1 MTTSRNALPSGYQ
14 IHWYVITKILGQG
27 GFGITYLA
35 EDSNLGRDV
44 AIKEYLPTGMAI
56 REGDDSI
63 QPVTGEQGEQYRW
76 GLDRFISEA
85 QTLARF
91 KHQNI
96 VHVYSVFSENNTAYM
111 VMEYEQ
117 GRGLDAILKEQ
128 KTLSENKINTI
139 LHPLLEGLEQVH
151 EFGFIHRDIKPAN
164 IFIREDGTPV
174 LLDFGSARLSLGEH
188 TQNLTAMVSPGFAP
202 FEQYSSTGD
211 KQGPWTD
218 IYGLGATL
226 YRAVIG
232 RSPPNAMDRSESLL
246 QHSRD
251 NYVPIHEMNPAGYS
265 PALLDAI
272 DAAMSFKTT
281 ERPQSISAWR
291 EIISGVTLKAPT
303 IEDKETEPYL
313 NSVTVDTHEPT
324 INISNQEQKPV
335 VANSESSFAWRT
347 VAVTIILLIAIL
359 ITSRAINRNAPV
371 SLSQPTTT
379 QTIQPAEVEENVSLD
394 ESELEMLEGNVDNQ
408 VEEVASAIESP
419 ATNSA
424 ITDNPSIQQQELIN
438 PQTQSDRI
446 STPPSDTPTANTPQG
461 RQVSES
467 AQLPEADRN
476 PRAVLNRYENRIRE
490 AIRNKNYA
498 EAERHLEAMQK
509 VAPNNQR
516 IKEYLDRIRNLQ
528 RTQ

>member
-56 REGDDSI
+56 REGDDSV
-63 QPVTGEQGEQYRW
+63 QPVTGEHGEQYRW

-91 KHQNI
+91 KHKNI
-96 VHVYSVFSENNTAYM
+96 VHVYTVFSENNTAYM
-111 VMEYEQ
+111 VMEYEK

-128 KTLSENKINTI
+128 KTLSEDEINTI

-164 IFIREDGTPV
+164 IFIRENGTPV
-174 LLDFGSARLSLGEH
+174 LLDFGSARQSLGEH

-202 FEQYSSTGD
+202 FEQYSSQGD

-232 RSPPNAMDRSESLL
+232 RTPPNAMDRSESLL

-251 NYVPIHEMNPAGYS
+251 NYVPINEMKPAGYS

-272 DAAMSFKTT
+272 DTAMSFKTT

-291 EIISGVTLKAPT
+291 DIISGVTLKAPT

-347 VAVTIILLIAIL
+347 VAVTVILLFAIL
-359 ITSRAINRNAPV
+359 FTSRAINRNEPV
-371 SLSQPTTT
+371 NQSQSTIT
-379 QTIQPAEVEENVSLD
+379 QTIQPAEDEEIVSLD
-394 ESELEMLEGNVDNQ
+394 INELEMLEGNVGNQ
-408 VEEVASAIESP
+408 EEEVVSAIESP
-419 ATNSA
+419 APNSA
-424 ITDNPSIQQQELIN
+424 ITDSMPIQQQEPIN

-446 STPPSDTPTANTPQG
+446 PTPPSDAPITNTPQR

-467 AQLPEADRN
+467 TQLPESDRN
-476 PRAVLNRYENRIRE
+476 PRAMLNRYENRIRE

-498 EAERHLEAMQK
+498 EAERQLEAMQK

-516 IKEYLDRIRNLQ
+516 INEYLDRIRNLKRAQ
-528 RTQ
+528 

>member
-14 IHWYVITKILGQG
+14 IHWYVISKILGQG

-56 REGDDSI
+56 REGDDSV
-63 QPVTGEQGEQYRW
+63 QPVTGEHGEQYRW

-91 KHQNI
+91 KHKNI

-111 VMEYEQ
+111 VMVYEK
-117 GRGLDAILKEQ
+117 GRGLDVILKEQ
-128 KTLSENKINTI
+128 KTLSEDEINTI

-164 IFIREDGTPV
+164 IFIREDNTPV
-174 LLDFGSARLSLGEH
+174 LLDFGSARQSLGEH

-202 FEQYSSTGD
+202 FEQYSSKGD

-251 NYVPIHEMNPAGYS
+251 NYVPINEMNPAGYS
-265 PALLDAI
+265 PALIAAI
-272 DAAMSFKTT
+272 DTAMNFKTT
-281 ERPQSISAWR
+281 DRPQSISAWR
-291 EIISGVTLKAPT
+291 DIFSGVTLKAPT

-313 NSVTVDTHEPT
+313 NSVIVDTHKPT
-324 INISNQEQKPV
+324 IKISNQEQKPV
-335 VANSESSFAWRT
+335 VANSKSSFAWRT
-347 VAVTIILLIAIL
+347 VTVTLILLFAIL
-359 ITSRAINRNAPV
+359 FTSRAINRNEPV
-371 SLSQPTTT
+371 SQSQPTTT
-379 QTIQPAEVEENVSLD
+379 KSIQPTEDEEIVSLNIN
-394 ESELEMLEGNVDNQ
+394 ELEMLEGNVRHQ
-408 VEEVASAIESP
+408 EEEVASTIENP
-419 ATNSA
+419 APISA
-424 ITDNPSIQQQELIN
+424 IAGSPPIQQQGLIS
-438 PQTQSDRI
+438 PQIQTDLI
-446 STPPSDTPTANTPQG
+446 PTPPSDAPTANTPQ
-461 RQVSES
+461 RRLES
-467 AQLPEADRN
+467 DNAQLPETDRN